1 MVNHVK
7 LNNGVEMPM
16 EGFGVFQVTDLTVCE
31 QTVLNAIE
39 TGYRLIDTASSY
51 QNEEAVGRAI
61 RKSAVPREDLFITT
75 KAYIQQMGYEQTMQA
90 FEESRHKLRLEYL
103 DLYLV
108 HMPFGD
114 YYGSWRAMEELYK
127 AGKVRSIGVCNF
139 MPDRLLDLCYNARI
153 APQVNQIERHPHY
166 QRPEDMQIMKELF
179 VQPQAWA
186 PFAEGLK
193 GMFTEPVLMEIAAK
207 HGKTPAQVIL
217 RWNVQQGVIV
227 IPKSVHRERMAEN
240 LDIWD
245 FDLDAED
252 IEKIIGLDTGSP
264 SMLDTRKINEVKRVY
279 DYLKNPVLT
288 SL

>member
-1 MVNHVK
+1 METIQ
-7 LNNGVEMPM
+7 LSNGMEMPL
-16 EGFGVFQVTDLTVCE
+16 EGFGVFQIPEHDCE
-31 QTVLNAIE
+31 QVVRDAIE

-51 QNEEAVGRAI
+51 QNEEAVGRAV
-61 RKSAVPREDLFITT
+61 RACGVPREELFITT
-75 KAYIQQMGYEQTMQA
+75 KAYIQEMGYEKTKLA
-90 FEESRHKLRLEYL
+90 FENSVKKLGLDYL

-114 YYGSWRAMEELYK
+114 YYGAWRAMEELYR
-127 AGKVRSIGVCNF
+127 AGRVRAIGVCNF
-139 MPDRLLDLCYNARI
+139 QPDRLLDLCYNIEIR
-153 APQVNQIERHPHY
+153 PQIDQIERHPHY
-166 QRPEDMQIMKELF
+166 QRAEDLALMKELG

-193 GMFTEPVLMEIAAK
+193 GMFTEPVLRDIAAK

-227 IPKSVHRERMAEN
+227 IPKSTHKERMAEN

-245 FDLDAED
+245 FSLDEED
-252 IEKIIGLDTGSP
+252 MTRIAGLDKGCP
-264 SMLDTRKINEVKRVY
+264 SMLDTRKLSEIRRVY
-279 DYLKNPVLT
+279 DYLNNPVLT